1 MSSKDA
7 LMVTM
12 RMAAYLVHGETKAKS
27 VTDDDKEDIKHL
39 LKIHTCVNGLKRKK
53 IRKRG
58 RFDFTGDNLKL
69 YA

>member
-12 RMAAYLVHGETKAKS
+12 RMLSYLVHGETKAKS

-39 LKIHTCVNGLKRKK
+39 LKIHTCVNELKRKK
-53 IRKRG
+53 IGKRG
-58 RFDFTGDNLKL
+58 RIDFARL
-69 YA
+69 